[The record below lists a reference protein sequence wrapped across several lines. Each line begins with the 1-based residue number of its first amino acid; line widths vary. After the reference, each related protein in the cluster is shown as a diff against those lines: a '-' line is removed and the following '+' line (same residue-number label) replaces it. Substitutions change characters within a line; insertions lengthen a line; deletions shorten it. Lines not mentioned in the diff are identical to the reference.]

1 MLRKTGRC
9 QGFSARCAHGHMVV
23 SFATGSER
31 WGFTG
36 SERGGPGSITS
47 LSHVQPE
54 FVTHRPWFFFLVP
67 VSRVTGVKERLRTF
81 SCPHPLPA
89 DTAAHWPPPGGP
101 FRRFLCRQI
110 KHGPKKETRA
120 VVFECFRFHTNC
132 PRSWIRGPP
141 SQPLVPVG
149 TPSPKS
155 NIANISIAAAS
166 AGAATHARRR
176 PESNE

>member
-1 MLRKTGRC
+1 MRTRPHGRQLC
-9 QGFSARCAHGHMVV
+9 HRIGTLGFYWQREGRTRLDYVFVACTAGICYSPAVV
-23 SFATGSER
+23 
-31 WGFTG
+31 
-36 SERGGPGSITS
+36 
-47 LSHVQPE
+47 
-54 FVTHRPWFFFLVP
+54 FFFLVP

>member
-54 FVTHRPWFFFLVP
+54 FVTHRPWFFFFGAREPGDRRERAAAYFFVSSSSSGGYRRPLASSRWPLQTVLVP
-67 VSRVTGVKERLRTF
+67 SNKTWAKERNKSGRVRVLPL
-81 SCPHPLPA
+81 SHELPA
-89 DTAAHWPPPGGP
+89 VMDSRTTESATCSSRHAIA
-101 FRRFLCRQI
+101 QI
-110 KHGPKKETRA
+110 
-120 VVFECFRFHTNC
+120 
-132 PRSWIRGPP
+132 
-141 SQPLVPVG
+141 
-149 TPSPKS
+149 
-155 NIANISIAAAS
+155 
-166 AGAATHARRR
+166 
-176 PESNE
+176 